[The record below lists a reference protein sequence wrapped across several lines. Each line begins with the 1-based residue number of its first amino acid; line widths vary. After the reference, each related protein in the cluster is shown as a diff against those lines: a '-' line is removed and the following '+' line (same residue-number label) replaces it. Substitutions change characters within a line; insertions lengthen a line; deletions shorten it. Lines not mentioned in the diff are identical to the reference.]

1 MRILVI
7 SDIHANKDALNA
19 VIKDAKN
26 FDGVWCLGDIV
37 GYGPEPNECI
47 EIVRNLPELKC
58 IKGNH
63 DVAAI
68 GEMDISLF
76 NQEAKDSMMMH
87 QSILTKDRKK
97 FLHNLPE
104 KIEVEGVTL
113 VHGSPRNPIWEY
125 ILEPY
130 IARINYEFF
139 KTEICMIGHS
149 HQPLISSWNAEDGVL
164 EWGAAQPSK
173 TINIH
178 NRMIINPGSVGQPRD
193 YDPRAAYGIFHT
205 SIRRFEF
212 KRVEY
217 DIAAV
222 QKKIIDKKMPS
233 RHAERLSAGW

>member
-7 SDIHANKDALNA
+7 SDIHANQDALNA
-19 VIKDAKN
+19 VLNDAKN

-47 EIVRNLPELKC
+47 EIIKNLPEFKC

-68 GEMDISLF
+68 GEIDISLF

-87 QSILTKDRKK
+87 QSILTKGGKE
-97 FLHNLPE
+97 FLQSLPE
-104 KIEVEGVTL
+104 RIEVDGVTL

-139 KTEICMIGHS
+139 KTDVCLVGHS
-149 HQPLISSWNAEDGVL
+149 HQPLISSW
-164 EWGAAQPSK
+164 
-173 TINIH
+173 
-178 NRMIINPGSVGQPRD
+178 
-193 YDPRAAYGIFHT
+193 
-205 SIRRFEF
+205 
-212 KRVEY
+212 
-217 DIAAV
+217 
-222 QKKIIDKKMPS
+222 
-233 RHAERLSAGW
+233 